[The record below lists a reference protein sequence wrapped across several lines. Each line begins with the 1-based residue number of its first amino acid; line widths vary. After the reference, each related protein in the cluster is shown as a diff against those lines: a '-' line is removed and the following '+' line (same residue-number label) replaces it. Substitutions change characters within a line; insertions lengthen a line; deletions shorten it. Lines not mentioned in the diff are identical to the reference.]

1 MRRFTRRLFSFALP
15 SIALAPA
22 AYAAKPKP
30 RPKPHRVAIQV
41 DSNDPKLM
49 NLALNNVTN
58 IMNYYRAKHE
68 DVAIDLVTYGPG
80 LYMLRTDSSPVKD
93 RLKSIKELAFPD
105 KIQFSACNNT
115 RHHMEKSE
123 GHPIAILPEATIVPA
138 GVVHLMELQEAGWS
152 YIKP

>member
-22 AYAAKPKP
+22 AYAAQS
-30 RPKPHRVAIQV
+30 RTHRKPHRVALHV
-41 DSNDPKLM
+41 DKNDPKVM

-58 IMNYYRAKHE
+58 IMDYYRGRHE

-80 LYMLRTDSSPVKD
+80 LYMLRADSSPVKN
-93 RLKSIKELAFPD
+93 RIKSIKELAFPE

-115 RHHMEKSE
+115 RHAMEKRE
-123 GHPIAILPEATIVPA
+123 GHAIAILPEATIVPA
-138 GVVHLMELQEAGWS
+138 GVVHLIELQEIGWS